1 MAGTCL
7 NCGKYIPS
15 GSGYYSKKQKSEGRL
30 MATLSVLNHSEDTYP
45 KQGKFCCERC
55 YNEYIL
61 THPEEMSKKEAKAS
75 KKEAKKAA
83 AAKKLEDSKVTSD
96 ESLEKISHLCLV
108 AGLVGAHRFAVGKF
122 LTGIIMPATAVFGIA
137 MAIANR
143 ELQMLSLVAVDI
155 VWWLYDFATIKA
167 KKFTDKYGHTIRN

>member
-30 MATLSVLNHSEDTYP
+30 MATLSVLNNSEDTSP

-75 KKEAKKAA
+75 KKEAKKVA

-122 LTGIIMPATAVFGIA
+122 LTGIIMPARILRRQRRLVPGHLAFSWRETHGILA
-137 MAIANR
+137 SAIINR
-143 ELQMLSLVAVDI
+143 RLEM
-155 VWWLYDFATIKA
+155 
-167 KKFTDKYGHTIRN
+167 R